1 MQLEINCPNIK
12 QATMPKYFKGYQKW
26 EHYQSSKMEGWAEGW
41 REGGE
46 GRGGGGGVRRTNW
59 EREIPGRLSLIINKW
74 KMLLV
79 HLINR
84 VVREKQRLIG
94 RRDEG
99 RREEVGGGGGEEE
112 GCRGAGVMLFTLVA
126 VSNFHPHLEQR
137 SLLSLITTDRHLA
150 PSWP

>member
-1 MQLEINCPNIK
+1 
-12 QATMPKYFKGYQKW
+12 
-26 EHYQSSKMEGWAEGW
+26 
-41 REGGE
+41 
-46 GRGGGGGVRRTNW
+46 
-59 EREIPGRLSLIINKW
+59 
-74 KMLLV
+74 MLLV
-79 HLINR
+79 HLLNR

-150 PSWP
+150 PS